1 MTILRYNLKKRRMA
15 KRVSHNGENDKAN
28 MSSET
33 LSDLID
39 NVPELAAARD
49 YGVDIR
55 MLQANLNR
63 PVIERIRRH
72 QIALDTF
79 EKLRKAKQL

>member
-1 MTILRYNLKKRRMA
+1 MSKK
-15 KRVSHNGENDKAN
+15 VSHSQVNDKVN
-28 MSSET
+28 MSLET

-39 NVPELAAARD
+39 KVPELAAARD
-49 YGVDIR
+49 YGVDIQ

-79 EKLRKAKQL
+79 EKLWKAKQL

>member
-1 MTILRYNLKKRRMA
+1 MSKK
-15 KRVSHNGENDKAN
+15 VSHSQVNDKVN
-28 MSSET
+28 MSLET

-39 NVPELAAARD
+39 KVPELAAARD
-49 YGVDIR
+49 YGVDIQ

>member
-1 MTILRYNLKKRRMA
+1 MSEK
-15 KRVSHNGENDKAN
+15 VPHNSDNDKAN

-33 LSDLID
+33 LSDLIKRI
-39 NVPELAAARD
+39 PELAAARD

-55 MLQANLNR
+55 MLYANLNR
-63 PVIERIRRH
+63 PVIERIKRH

-79 EKLRKAKQL
+79 EKLRKAKKV

>member
-1 MTILRYNLKKRRMA
+1 MA
-15 KRVSHNGENDKAN
+15 QRVSHNGVSDKAS
-28 MSSET
+28 MSSEA

-39 NVPELAAARD
+39 VIPELAAARD

-55 MLQANLNR
+55 MLYANLKR

-79 EKLRKAKQL
+79 EQLRGAKKL

>member
-1 MTILRYNLKKRRMA
+1 MA
-15 KRVSHNGENDKAN
+15 KRVSHNSNNNKASI
-28 MSSET
+28 SSES

-39 NVPELAAARD
+39 KVPELAAARD

-55 MLQANLNR
+55 MLKANLNR

-79 EKLRKAKQL
+79 EKLRGARQL

>member
-1 MTILRYNLKKRRMA
+1 MA
-15 KRVSHNGENDKAN
+15 KRVSQNSNNNKASI
-28 MSSET
+28 SSES

-39 NVPELAAARD
+39 KVPELAAARD

-55 MLQANLNR
+55 MLKANLNR

-79 EKLRKAKQL
+79 EKLRGAKQL

>member
-1 MTILRYNLKKRRMA
+1 MIVPNTN
-15 KRVSHNGENDKAN
+15 NKAD
-28 MSSET
+28 MSSEE
-33 LSDLID
+33 LSELIKRI
-39 NVPELAAARD
+39 PELAAARD

-55 MLQANLNR
+55 MLYANLKR

-79 EKLRKAKQL
+79 EKLRKAKKV

>member
-1 MTILRYNLKKRRMA
+1 MA
-15 KRVSHNGENDKAN
+15 KRVSHNSKNDKAN
-28 MSSET
+28 TSSDT

-39 NVPELAAARD
+39 KVPELAAARD

-55 MLQANLNR
+55 MLQANLHR
-63 PVIERIRRH
+63 PVIERIRHH

-79 EKLRKAKQL
+79 DKLRKAGQALR

>member
-1 MTILRYNLKKRRMA
+1 MA
-15 KRVSHNGENDKAN
+15 EIVSQNGDKDSAN
-28 MSSET
+28 MSSDA
-33 LSDLID
+33 LSDLIERS
-39 NVPELAAARD
+39 PELAAARD
-49 YGVDIR
+49 YGVDIQ

-79 EKLRKAKQL
+79 EKLRKAKKVQPNTKRGDK

>member
-1 MTILRYNLKKRRMA
+1 MA
-15 KRVSHNGENDKAN
+15 QRVSHNGDTDKAN

-33 LSDLID
+33 LAELIEKI
-39 NVPELAAARD
+39 PELAAARD

-55 MLQANLNR
+55 MLQANLKR

-79 EKLRKAKQL
+79 EKLRKAKKL

>member
-1 MTILRYNLKKRRMA
+1 MA
-15 KRVSHNGENDKAN
+15 KRVSHNSVNDKAN

-39 NVPELAAARD
+39 KVPELAAARD
-49 YGVDIR
+49 YGVDIQ

-79 EKLRKAKQL
+79 EKLRGVKQL

>member
-1 MTILRYNLKKRRMA
+1 MA
-15 KRVSHNGENDKAN
+15 QRVSHNDDNDKAN
-28 MSSET
+28 VSSET
-33 LSDLID
+33 LAELIERI
-39 NVPELAAARD
+39 PELAAARD

-72 QIALDTF
+72 QIALATF
-79 EKLRKAKQL
+79 EKLRGAKKVRPKAKRGDK

>member
-1 MTILRYNLKKRRMA
+1 MA
-15 KRVSHNGENDKAN
+15 KRVSHNGDNDKAII
-28 MSSET
+28 SSQRW
-33 LSDLID
+33 LDLI
-39 NVPELAAARD
+39 NKVPELAAARD

-79 EKLRKAKQL
+79 DKLRKAGQALR

>member
-1 MTILRYNLKKRRMA
+1 MSKK
-15 KRVSHNGENDKAN
+15 VSHSQVNDKEN
-28 MSSET
+28 ISSET

-39 NVPELAAARD
+39 KVPELAAARD
-49 YGVDIR
+49 YGVDIQ

>member
-1 MTILRYNLKKRRMA
+1 MA
-15 KRVSHNGENDKAN
+15 KEVSHNGDKDKAN
-28 MSSET
+28 VSSET
-33 LSDLID
+33 LAELIKRI
-39 NVPELAAARD
+39 PELAAARD

-79 EKLRKAKQL
+79 EKLRGAKQL

>member
-1 MTILRYNLKKRRMA
+1 MSKK
-15 KRVSHNGENDKAN
+15 VSHSQVNDKVN

-33 LSDLID
+33 LSDLIKRI
-39 NVPELAAARD
+39 PELAQAHD
-49 YGVDIR
+49 YGVDIP
-55 MLQANLNR
+55 MLLANLNR
-63 PVIERIRRH
+63 PVIERIRHH

>member
-1 MTILRYNLKKRRMA
+1 MA
-15 KRVSHNGENDKAN
+15 QRISHNSDNDKASI
-28 MSSET
+28 SSES
-33 LSDLID
+33 LSDLIERS
-39 NVPELAAARD
+39 PELAAARD

-79 EKLRKAKQL
+79 EKLRGAKQL

>member
-1 MTILRYNLKKRRMA
+1 MA
-15 KRVSHNGENDKAN
+15 KRVSHNGDNDKAN

-33 LSDLID
+33 LSDLIKRI
-39 NVPELAAARD
+39 PELAAARD
-49 YGVDIR
+49 YGVDVR
-55 MLQANLNR
+55 MLYSNLHR

-79 EKLRKAKQL
+79 EKLRKAKKV

>member
-1 MTILRYNLKKRRMA
+1 MSKK
-15 KRVSHNGENDKAN
+15 VSHSQVNDKVN

-39 NVPELAAARD
+39 KVPELAAARD
-49 YGVDIR
+49 YGVDIQ

>member
-1 MTILRYNLKKRRMA
+1 MA
-15 KRVSHNGENDKAN
+15 KRVSHNSVSDKAN
-28 MSSET
+28 MSSVM
-33 LSDLID
+33 LSDLIKRI
-39 NVPELAAARD
+39 PELAAARD

-79 EKLRKAKQL
+79 DKLRKAKKL